1 MARKRDPA
9 RDEAKRMWLESSK
22 KIPLKDI
29 AAKLGKPPSQ
39 VRKWKSLDGWDS
51 DSTRRVN
58 KKERSKGNVTN
69 GQRERSFSNITEEL
83 AGNDELT
90 DKQKMF
96 CLYYLQRFNA
106 TWAYMKAY
114 GVDYN
119 TASVNGSRLLG
130 NAKVQ
135 KQLDELKK
143 SVAYDLHLTVVDI
156 AHDYAKQAFADMGDY
171 VNFVTTDTPI
181 WERLYRKNGPFID
194 NNGHYD
200 YVEVTDP
207 NTGEPAMHTK
217 HEVRFK
223 DQSMV
228 DTSLISKVK
237 TDKGEID
244 LELYDKQK
252 ALDALTKLVSDQQ
265 AIKAAKIRK
274 LEAEAEIAEIKAEQ
288 AKKNGTELTQP
299 INIVDRWESDG
310 NDTDE

>member
-1 MARKRDPA
+1 MTEKYKLAQKDY
-9 RDEAKRMWLESSK
+9 EAGMKY
-22 KIPLKDI
+22 KDI
-29 AAKLGKPPSQ
+29 AAKYDVKLNTVKS
-39 VRKWKSLDGWDS
+39 WKSRYW
-51 DSTRRVN
+51 N
-58 KKERSKGNVTN
+58 KGAPPKKSMHTKHKKVAHKVVD
-69 GQRERSFSNITEEL
+69 EL
-83 AGNDELT
+83 VDNDDLT
-90 DKQKMF
+90 DKQKAF

-106 TWAYMKAY
+106 TWAYMQAY
-114 GVDYN
+114 GVNYGTAN
-119 TASVNGSRLLG
+119 TNGPALLVNTGI
-130 NAKVQ
+130 Q
-135 KQLDELKK
+135 KQLTELKK
-143 SVAYDLHLTVVDI
+143 SVADDLHLTVVDI
-156 AHDYAKQAFADMGDY
+156 AHEYAKQAFADMGDY

-252 ALDALTKLVSDQQ
+252 ALGALTKLLDEQKTTGSSNTV
-265 AIKAAKIRK
+265 KIIR
-274 LEAEAEIAEIKAEQ
+274 
-288 AKKNGTELTQP
+288 T
-299 INIVDRWESDG
+299 DRRDKHGGDHS
-310 NDTDE
+310 

>member
-1 MARKRDPA
+1 MDWNRVKQ
-9 RDEAKRMWLESSK
+9 EYETSSTT
-22 KIPLKDI
+22 L
-29 AAKLGKPPSQ
+29 
-39 VRKWKSLDGWDS
+39 KSLAEKYQVKATTLRSRKNREHWQRATKKVATRHNNVATQIS
-51 DSTRRVN
+51 D
-58 KKERSKGNVTN
+58 
-69 GQRERSFSNITEEL
+69 EL
-83 AGNDELT
+83 EANSELT

-114 GVDYN
+114 GVNYGTAN
-119 TASVNGSRLLG
+119 TNGPALLVNTGI
-130 NAKVQ
+130 Q
-135 KQLDELKK
+135 KQLTELKK
-143 SVAYDLHLTVVDI
+143 SIADDLHLTAVDI
-156 AHDYAKQAFADMGDY
+156 AREYAKQAFSDVGDY
-171 VNFVTTDTPI
+171 LSFKTIDTPI

-244 LELYDKQK
+244 IELYDKQK
-252 ALDALTKLVSDQQ
+252 ALGALTKLLDEQKTTGSSNTV
-265 AIKAAKIRK
+265 KIIR
-274 LEAEAEIAEIKAEQ
+274 
-288 AKKNGTELTQP
+288 T
-299 INIVDRWESDG
+299 DRRDKHGGDHS
-310 NDTDE
+310 

>member
-9 RDEAKRMWLESSK
+9 RDEAKRMWLESGK
-22 KIPLKDI
+22 KLPLKDI

-51 DSTRRVN
+51 SSTRRVN
-58 KKERSKGNVTN
+58 KKKRSKGNVTN
-69 GQRERSFSNITEEL
+69 EQKERSYSYITEEL
-83 AGNDELT
+83 ADNGELT

-114 GVDYN
+114 GVNYA

-135 KQLDELKK
+135 TQLTELKK
-143 SVAYDLHLTVVDI
+143 SVASDLHLTVVDI
-156 AHDYAKQAFADMGDY
+156 AREYAKQAFADIGDY
-171 VNFVTTDTPI
+171 LSFKTTDMPI

-228 DTSLISKVK
+228 DTSLIKSIK
-237 TDKGEID
+237 TDKGEVN

-252 ALDALTKLVSDQQ
+252 AQSELLKYLKDNGNGNEADTTKLIDDIGGDADAHS
-265 AIKAAKIRK
+265 
-274 LEAEAEIAEIKAEQ
+274 
-288 AKKNGTELTQP
+288 G
-299 INIVDRWESDG
+299 S
-310 NDTDE
+310 